1 MLIHELKLNDDKTEF
16 IIFQSK
22 YHENRYS
29 TSSLNFQNI
38 IFEPSDSVRNL
49 GAYFDKY
56 MTMERH
62 VSELC
67 RSSHY
72 HLRQIGQIRKYLTRD
87 ACSNAVRSAVLS
99 RLDYSNALLGG
110 LRKMDLI
117 RLQRVQNRAARL
129 VTRTKT
135 QDHITPV
142 LRDLHWLPVS
152 SRIDFKLCL
161 YMYKA
166 LKKTAPIYISDELN
180 LYEPKRPL
188 RSSYAGPLCT
198 VSVGRK
204 EVSDFDFAIKGPRL
218 WNSPPM
224 DLRQAPSVMTFKKR
238 LKTYLF
244 KRHYYFQ
251 RLKTQAL

>member
-1 MLIHELKLNDDKTEF
+1 MHWKNCKNASKRLQHWMLIHKLKLNDDKTEF
-16 IIFQSK
+16 IIFQFK

-29 TSSLNFQNI
+29 TSSFNFQNI
-38 IFEPSDSVRNL
+38 IFEPSDSLRKL

-72 HLRQIGQIRKYLTRD
+72 HLGQIGQIRKYLTRN
-87 ACSNAVRSAVLS
+87 AGSNAVISAVLS

-117 RLQRVQNRAARL
+117 QLQRVQNCSARL

-135 QDHITPV
+135 QNHITPV

-152 SRIDFKLCL
+152 SRIDLMLCL

-166 LKKTAPIYISDELN
+166 LKKNCSHLH
-180 LYEPKRPL
+180 L
-188 RSSYAGPLCT
+188 GPAQSL
-198 VSVGRK
+198 
-204 EVSDFDFAIKGPRL
+204 
-218 WNSPPM
+218 
-224 DLRQAPSVMTFKKR
+224 
-238 LKTYLF
+238 
-244 KRHYYFQ
+244 
-251 RLKTQAL
+251 

>member
-1 MLIHELKLNDDKTEF
+1 MWPVSSEIRAWMLIHELKLNDDKTEF

-166 LKKTAPIYISDELN
+166 LKKNCSHLH
-180 LYEPKRPL
+180 L
-188 RSSYAGPLCT
+188 G
-198 VSVGRK
+198 
-204 EVSDFDFAIKGPRL
+204 
-218 WNSPPM
+218 
-224 DLRQAPSVMTFKKR
+224 
-238 LKTYLF
+238 
-244 KRHYYFQ
+244 
-251 RLKTQAL
+251 